1 MLYNYIHVFKM
12 QHVTSATS
20 PGTGK
25 GGHGDGYIA
34 IHLYPYILIAACVFH
49 DMPWHRQRRLWWLNK
64 AQQLHTLNILQLAT
78 STASPGTPH

>member
-34 IHLYPYILIAACVFH
+34 IHLYFISLHFNCS
-49 DMPWHRQRRLWWLNK
+49 MRLPRHAL
-64 AQQLHTLNILQLAT
+64 AQAKEVMVVK
-78 STASPGTPH
+78 